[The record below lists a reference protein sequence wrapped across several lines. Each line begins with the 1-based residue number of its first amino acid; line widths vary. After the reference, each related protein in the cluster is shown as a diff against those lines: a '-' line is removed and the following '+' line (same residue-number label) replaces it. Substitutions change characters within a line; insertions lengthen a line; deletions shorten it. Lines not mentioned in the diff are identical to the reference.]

1 MIQQSCETQRI
12 SRIRVGARAVSPM
25 SVVNYV
31 TEGESRRATPP
42 KLESRRVSIALT
54 LLCAC
59 FVLQGCTSVK
69 KTLGIETDAPN
80 EYAVTPGAA
89 LEMPPDFFYLPTPVP
104 GMERP
109 QDRAAREMQEEKFL
123 GSAKTK
129 EALSAGQK
137 HLLEMSGAEGN
148 QDNIRPEIDREAHME
163 VQKDPTI
170 IEKIGL
176 KKEKPKGDVI
186 NPYEEAERLKHQET
200 EDTALRE
207 VFKPANE
214 RAEDNRVGAR
224 SWPTE

>member
-1 MIQQSCETQRI
+1 MIQR
-12 SRIRVGARAVSPM
+12 SP
-25 SVVNYV
+25 
-31 TEGESRRATPP
+31 
-42 KLESRRVSIALT
+42 SIVLS

-59 FVLQGCTSVK
+59 VALQGCTSVK

-89 LEMPPDFFYLPTPVP
+89 PLEMPPDFFYLPTPVP

-109 QDRAAREMQEEKFL
+109 QDRTAREMQEEKFL

-148 QDNIRPEIDREAHME
+148 QDNIRYEIDRTAQME
-163 VQKDPTI
+163 VKKDPTI

-176 KKEKPKGDVI
+176 KKEKPKGDAL
-186 NPYEEAERLKHQET
+186 NPYEEAARLQEEENLQNPSAT
-200 EDTALRE
+200 QQLMPPSAKRHAKQKARRE
-207 VFKPANE
+207 FPTPGSAPYAVPTIVQE
-214 RAEDNRVGAR
+214 NRQPDVAA
-224 SWPTE
+224 P